1 MFKLLFYILIS
12 NFTLSYSY
20 PFNSS
25 LCVECIKKIN
35 YIQNNNNSINNINT
49 IERNINNLCDYYNIS
64 GCAERTKKGKEW
76 LFKSPETICRDLD
89 YCDYLSYDNMLVDL
103 DAVVGGR
110 VGKLYRYYDLIILL
124 KEDILLD
131 QHKINN
137 SKIWS
142 IKIDEP
148 YKSNYVLGRGGEEC
162 SSCGKP
168 FYLLKLNTKNLLY
181 YINVTN
187 GNILYKYNINKIQN
201 PPYNPMYGFYKY
213 PPSIVPPP
221 PQITNFIIYDTIYNG
236 TFYNSIININTEQSV
251 LASSCS
257 IPTPTN
263 CSNLVSIDF
272 SIEKW
277 DTIFPT
283 EKPRCGQALE
293 MYCPHNFK
301 NREDCLSC
309 VIKNQNIFSVC
320 TIEEEEEWCN
330 NLHRE
335 Y

>member
-1 MFKLLFYILIS
+1 MFKKVLFLLIS
-12 NFTLSYSY
+12 GIGLGYSY

-25 LCVECIKKIN
+25 LCVECIKKFN
-35 YIQNNNNSINNINT
+35 YIQNNNNTINT
-49 IERNINNLCDYYNIS
+49 INSVEQSINNLCDYYNIS
-64 GCAERTKKGKEW
+64 GCTEQTKKGKEW

-89 YCDYLSYDNMLVDL
+89 YCDYLSYDNMLE
-103 DAVVGGR
+103 GGSP

-142 IKIDEP
+142 VKIDEP
-148 YKSNYVLGRGGEEC
+148 YKSSSVITGGTSC
-162 SSCGKP
+162 SSCGGA

-201 PPYNPMYGFYKY
+201 PLYNPMYGYYKN

-251 LASSCS
+251 LGLPCR
-257 IPTPTN
+257 PTTPTN
-263 CSNLVSIDF
+263 CSNLISIDF

-277 DTIFPT
+277 DTVFPT

-301 NREDCLSC
+301 NREDCLTC
-309 VIKNQNIFSVC
+309 VIKNQDIFSVC
-320 TIEEEEEWCN
+320 TITDEEEWCN
-330 NLHRE
+330 LN
-335 Y
+335 